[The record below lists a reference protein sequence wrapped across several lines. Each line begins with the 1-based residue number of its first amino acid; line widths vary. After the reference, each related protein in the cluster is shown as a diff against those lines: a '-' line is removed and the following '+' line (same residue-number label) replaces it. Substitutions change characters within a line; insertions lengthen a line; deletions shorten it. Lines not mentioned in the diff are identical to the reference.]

1 MRTYPFAPNELLA
14 LAVLSSPARAGH
26 ADAHADAHASDG
38 ARLHALGG
46 PSAIMAAA
54 DKDKS
59 APADMDDWSGSLD
72 IHLGVYTND

>member
-1 MRTYPFAPNELLA
+1 MRTYPFAPHELLA
-14 LAVLSSPARAGH
+14 LAVPVGPARPGH
-26 ADAHADAHASDG
+26 ADMYPSDG

-46 PSAIMAAA
+46 ASAVMAAA

-59 APADMDDWSGSLD
+59 APAELDDWSGSLD

>member
-1 MRTYPFAPNELLA
+1 MRTYPYAPGELLA
-14 LAVLSSPARAGH
+14 LAVPVGPAGTGRA
-26 ADAHADAHASDG
+26 DTYASDG

-46 PSAIMAAA
+46 PAAVMAAA

-59 APADMDDWSGSLD
+59 APADLDDWSGSLD